1 MIELLERV
9 KTARAT
15 EQLDEQ
21 VSYLEQRAKRFDF
34 NEEGFTLIE
43 LMVVVV
49 IIGILVAISVP
60 IIMNIVGEAKFAGVK
75 NDVRITVPELVALE
89 AEGFRI
95 DSGSCH
101 GFSGTNTCSVQV
113 ETGTMGEPVRS
124 STSFQ
129 APLSDENTFISIHRV
144 GNASAGYSRWWACGY
159 TFSDANLTET
169 RAWGYN
175 SATGKSREFAD
186 ATACQRGEFL

>member
-9 KTARAT
+9 KTSRVNT
-15 EQLDEQ
+15 QLDEQ
-21 VSYLEQRAKRFDF
+21 ISYLEQRSSRFDKS
-34 NEEGFTLIE
+34 EEGFTLIE

-49 IIGILVAISVP
+49 IIGILAAIAIP
-60 IIMNIVGEAKFAGVK
+60 IFSKQVGEAKFAAVK
-75 NDVRITVPELVALE
+75 NDVRITVPELVSLE

-101 GFSGTNTCSVQV
+101 GFSGTDTCSVQV

-124 STSFQ
+124 SNSFQ
-129 APLSDENTFISIHRV
+129 APLSDENTYLSIHRV
-144 GNASAGYSRWWACGY
+144 GNASAGYSSWWVCGF
-159 TFSDANLTET
+159 TFSSASMTET

-175 SATGKSREFAD
+175 SATGKSREFDD
-186 ATACQRGEFL
+186 ATACQRGEFV